1 MTQEDQRLVAMFE
14 NRNEQAIAETG
25 KTYGGFCYSIAYR
38 ILQNEQDAEECV
50 NDAMLRIWNAI
61 PPAKPDSLRAFV
73 ITLTR
78 RLALDQYDLHR
89 AAKRGSGQAEV
100 PLEPLSGSL
109 TAGEDPASAAEQT
122 LLREALGRFLSG
134 LPKDTR
140 LMFVERYW
148 YMMPVREIAEVHGIG
163 QSRVK
168 MSLARTRRK
177 LETFL
182 REEELI

>member
-1 MTQEDQRLVAMFE
+1 MTEEDQRLVAMFE
-14 NRNEQAIAETG
+14 NRNEQAIAETEH
-25 KTYGGFCYSIAYR
+25 TYGGFCYSIAYR

-50 NDAMLRIWNAI
+50 NDTMLRIWNAI

>member
-1 MTQEDQRLVAMFE
+1 MTAEDQQLVALFE
-14 NRNEQAIAETG
+14 SRDEHAITEAG
-25 KTYGGFCYSIAYR
+25 KAYGGFCYSIAYR
-38 ILQNEQDAEECV
+38 ILQNAQDAEECV
-50 NDAMLRIWNAI
+50 NDALLRLWNAI

-78 RLALDQYDLHR
+78 RLALDQYDMTR
-89 AAKRGSGQAEV
+89 AAKRGSGEAEV
-100 PLEPLSGSL
+100 PLETLSL
-109 TAGEDPASAAEQT
+109 TAADDPVQAAEQNM
-122 LLREALGRFLSG
+122 LREALGRFFSG

-148 YMMPVREIAEVHGIG
+148 YMMPVREIAEVHGVG

-168 MSLARTRRK
+168 MSLARTRKK
-177 LETFL
+177 LEAFL

>member
-1 MTQEDQRLVAMFE
+1 MTDEDQRLVAMFE
-14 NRNEQAIAETG
+14 SRDEQAIAEAE

-38 ILQNEQDAEECV
+38 ILQNDQDAEECV

-61 PPAKPDSLRAFV
+61 PPARPDSLRAFV

-78 RLALDQYDLHR
+78 RLALDQYDTHH
-89 AAKRGSGQAEV
+89 AVKRGRGQTDV
-100 PLEPLSGSL
+100 PLEALSGSL
-109 TAGEDPASAAEQT
+109 TSDADPVRTAEQNM
-122 LLREALGRFLSG
+122 LREALGRFLSG

-140 LMFVERYW
+140 IMFVERYW
-148 YMMPVREIAEVHGIG
+148 YMLSVREIAENHGIG

-168 MSLARTRRK
+168 MSLARTRKK

-182 REEELI
+182 KEEELI

>member
-1 MTQEDQRLVAMFE
+1 MTAEDQRLVAMFE
-14 NRNEQAIAETG
+14 ARDKKAIAETDNV
-25 KTYGGFCYSIAYR
+25 YGGFCYSIAYR
-38 ILQNEQDAEECV
+38 ILQNSQDAEECV
-50 NDAMLRIWNAI
+50 NDALFRIWNAI

-78 RLALDQYDLHR
+78 RLALDQYDLLR

-100 PLEPLSGSL
+100 PLEPLAGSL
-109 TAGEDPASAAEQT
+109 TAGENPEQTAEQNM
-122 LLREALGRFLSG
+122 LRESLGRFLSG

-148 YMMPVREIAEVHGIG
+148 YMMSVREIAEVHGVG

-168 MSLARTRRK
+168 MALARTRKK

-182 REEELI
+182 REEALL

>member
-1 MTQEDQRLVAMFE
+1 MTAEDQRLVALFE
-14 NRNEQAIAETG
+14 SRDEHAITEAG
-25 KTYGGFCYSIAYR
+25 KAYGGFCYSIAYR
-38 ILQNEQDAEECV
+38 ILQNAQDAEECV
-50 NDAMLRIWNAI
+50 NDALLRLWNAI

-78 RLALDQYDLHR
+78 RLALDQYDMNR
-89 AAKRGSGQAEV
+89 AAKRGSGEAEV
-100 PLEPLSGSL
+100 PLEPLSL
-109 TAGEDPASAAEQT
+109 TADDDPVQTAEQN

-148 YMMPVREIAEVHGIG
+148 YMMPVREIAEVHGVG

-168 MSLARTRRK
+168 MSLARTRNK
-177 LETFL
+177 LEAFL

>member
-1 MTQEDQRLVAMFE
+1 MTAEDQRLVAMFE
-14 NRNEQAIAETG
+14 SRDEQAIAETE

-38 ILQNEQDAEECV
+38 ILQNVQDAEECV

-61 PPAKPDSLRAFV
+61 PPAKPDNLRAFV

-78 RLALDQYDLHR
+78 RLALDRYDAHH
-89 AAKRGSGQAEV
+89 AAKRGAGQTDI
-100 PLEPLSGSL
+100 PLETLSGSL
-109 TAGEDPASAAEQT
+109 TSAADPARTAEQKM
-122 LLREALGRFLSG
+122 LREALGRFLSG

-140 LMFVERYW
+140 IMFVERYW
-148 YMMPVREIAEVHGIG
+148 YMLSVREIAEHHGIT

-168 MSLARTRRK
+168 MSLSRTRRK

-182 REEELI
+182 MKEELL